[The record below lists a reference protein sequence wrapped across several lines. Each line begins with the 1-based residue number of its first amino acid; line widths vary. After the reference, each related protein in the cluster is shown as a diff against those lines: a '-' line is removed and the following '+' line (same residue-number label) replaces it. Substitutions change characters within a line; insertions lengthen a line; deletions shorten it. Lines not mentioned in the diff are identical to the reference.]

1 MVQIAPEIHRISE
14 ISWFLEGEL
23 YIKQLRW
30 GGGDDSPTRAREASL
45 EAGIWF

>member
-23 YIKQLRW
+23 YIKELR

-45 EAGIWF
+45 EAGTWF